1 MSNSRRTWQDLTHRI
16 EWSRDDSEFES
27 PIPSESDDSSSG
39 YDSMVPEDLDLYED
53 GCACQFPIESHVLK
67 HKHI

>member
-1 MSNSRRTWQDLTHRI
+1 LTHRI

-27 PIPSESDDSSSG
+27 LTLSESDDSSSG
-39 YDSMVPEDLDLYED
+39 YKSMIPEDLDLYED
-53 GCACQFPIESHVLK
+53 GCVCQFPIELHALK